1 MSAGPSKDDR
11 EGGAK
16 APQQLGKVRR
26 VGDSTWWTLGIAA
39 VTGGTAVLASWVTS
53 RGSAQAARIQGEI
66 SARAQRS
73 ERLRESRRTAYVDL
87 IEQTHR
93 MGELFWEISAA
104 LRLPVSDAR
113 TAALGELRDREV
125 AEYAKIRRCARVV
138 ELEGPPSAAAAA
150 LALQKATG
158 PFYTALTDDPP
169 GDTGRHDAFNAA
181 YRPFWAA
188 LEDFVEAP
196 RTAHQ
201 TD

>member
-1 MSAGPSKDDR
+1 M
-11 EGGAK
+11 
-16 APQQLGKVRR
+16 
-26 VGDSTWWTLGIAA
+26 GDSTWWTLAIAA

-66 SARAQRS
+66 SARSQRA
-73 ERLRESRRTAYVDL
+73 ERLRESRRTAYLDL

-93 MGELFWEISAA
+93 MGELFWEISAT
-104 LRLPVSDAR
+104 LRLPGSDAR
-113 TAALGELRDREV
+113 TAALDELRDREV

-138 ELEGPPSAAAAA
+138 ELEGPPPAAAAA

-158 PFYTALTDDPP
+158 PFYTALTDAPP
-169 GDTGRHDAFNAA
+169 GDTDRHDAFNAA

-188 LEDFVEAP
+188 LEDFVEAA